1 LGLDRECPRVKPE
14 SLSICAALESVSIRL
29 RHSITVSRRVVKKP
43 DNPKGQRLSSRP
55 PGVATPPVDSCH
67 PDARRDPQ
75 RDNPSN
81 TPSAETI
88 LAAGIFARATERPA
102 LNDNEEGVVTLP
114 LGVVIPTPG
123 GIPVEIINQA
133 DRLLKR
139 SSPQGFF
146 ARATERPALNDNEE
160 GVVTPPLGVVIP
172 PLGVVIP
179 TPGGISSETTLPTH
193 RLLKRSSPQGFFAR
207 ATERPALNDNEEGVV
222 TPPLGVVI
230 PTPGGIPSETTLP
243 TNRLLK
249 RFSPQGFFAR
259 ATERPALNDNEEGVV
274 TLPVKVVIPP
284 LGVITPPVDSCHPDA
299 RRDPQRDNPSNRP
312 SAETILAAGILR
324 SGDRTPGSE

>member
-1 LGLDRECPRVKPE
+1 MTTRRGLSPRP
-14 SLSICAALESVSIRL
+14 SI
-29 RHSITVSRRVVKKP
+29 
-43 DNPKGQRLSSRP
+43 
-55 PGVATPPVDSCH
+55 
-67 PDARRDPQ
+67 
-75 RDNPSN
+75 
-81 TPSAETI
+81 
-88 LAAGIFARATERPA
+88 
-102 LNDNEEGVVTLP
+102 
-114 LGVVIPTPG
+114 
-123 GIPVEIINQA
+123 
-133 DRLLKR
+133 
-139 SSPQGFF
+139 
-146 ARATERPALNDNEE
+146 
-160 GVVTPPLGVVIP
+160 VVIP

-274 TLPVKVVIPP
+274 IPPLGVVTPPLGIVIPTPVGIPSETTLPTNRLLKRFSPQGFFARATERPALNDNEEGVVTLPVKVVIPP
-284 LGVITPPVDSCHPDA
+284 LGVITPPADSCHPDA

-312 SAETILAAGILR
+312 TAQTILAAGILR
-324 SGDRTPGSE
+324 SADRTPGSE